1 MGNKDRNITDK
12 YVSNNDH
19 TSFVGL
25 EEGERDGPFEGSL
38 LGLVE
43 GDRLGCDIRE
53 TESKEYMSCV
63 SKEMKCMCVV

>member
-25 EEGERDGPFEGSL
+25 EEGDTDGPFEGSL
-38 LGLVE
+38 LGLIE
-43 GDRLGCDIRE
+43 GDRLGYEMRE
-53 TESKEYMSCV
+53 TESREQYVMMS
-63 SKEMKCMCVV
+63 KGMKCMCVL

>member
-1 MGNKDRNITDK
+1 MRKWYPSEIKTGTFNK

-43 GDRLGCDIRE
+43 GDRLGCEMRE
-53 TESKEYMSCV
+53 TESKEHICHV
-63 SKEMKCMCVV
+63 